1 VIWLAWRQLRVPA
14 VSVFAGLVA
23 IGVVLAVT
31 GPKLVGRTEFSSS
44 AFLYFGGVLTM
55 FALPAII
62 GIFWGVPTVARE
74 LETGTHSLVW
84 NQTVS
89 RRRWLTT
96 KLGIGMLAAMAAA
109 GLLSLA
115 ITWWAS
121 PIDAAASAASA
132 DRGDFLPRIEPSVFA
147 ARGIVPVGYA
157 AFAFVLGVAAGIV
170 LRRTLT
176 AMAVTLVAFV
186 AVQVAVPYL
195 VRPYL
200 LPATEETV
208 AITEESIRGISADG
222 SGTADALT
230 VASPAGVWMLANETV
245 DADGVA
251 ASPLPDEVQN
261 CLPQPGA
268 GPPSNPGG
276 VMACFAQLG
285 DLGYQQHL
293 SYQPANRFWP
303 LQWMETGMFL
313 VLSGLLGWFCLRRV
327 RRL

>member
-1 VIWLAWRQLRVPA
+1 MIWLAWRQLRVPA
-14 VSVFAGLVA
+14 VSVFAGMAA
-23 IGVVLAVT
+23 IAVVLAIT
-31 GPKLVGRTEFSSS
+31 GPGLVGRTEFGS
-44 AFLYFGGVLTM
+44 AEFLYYGGVLAM
-55 FALPAII
+55 FALPAIV

-74 LETGTHSLVW
+74 LEAGTHSLVW

-89 RRRWLTT
+89 RRRWLAT

-115 ITWWAS
+115 VGWWAS
-121 PIDAAASAASA
+121 PIDAAASAAAA
-132 DRGDFLPRIEPSVFA
+132 DGGDFLSRIEPTVFA
-147 ARGIVPVGYA
+147 VRGIAPVGYA

-186 AVQVAVPYL
+186 AVQVAVPFL
-195 VRPYL
+195 VRPYF

-208 AITEESIRGISADG
+208 AITEESIRSINADG
-222 SGTADALT
+222 AGTAEALT
-230 VASPAGVWMLANETV
+230 VESPTGVWMLANETV

-251 ASPLPDEVQN
+251 VRPLPDAVQD
-261 CLPQPGA
+261 CAPEPGS
-268 GPPSNPGG
+268 GPPPKPGG
-276 VMACFAQLG
+276 MIACFAQLN

-293 SYQPANRFWP
+293 SYQPGSRFWP
-303 LQWMETGMFL
+303 LQWLETAMFL
-313 VLSGLLGWFCLRRV
+313 ALSALLGWFCLRRV

>member
-1 VIWLAWRQLRVPA
+1 MIWLAWRQLRVPA

-31 GPKLVGRTEFSSS
+31 GPPLVGRTEFSSA
-44 AFLYFGGVLTM
+44 AFLYFGGVLVM
-55 FALPAII
+55 FALPAIV

-74 LETGTHSLVW
+74 LESGTHSLVW

-89 RRRWLTT
+89 RRRWLAT

-115 ITWWAS
+115 ISWWAS

-132 DRGDFLPRIEPSVFA
+132 DGGDFLPRIEPSMFA

-157 AFAFVLGVAAGIV
+157 AFGFVLGVAAGIV

-200 LPATEETV
+200 LPAAEESV
-208 AITEESIRGISADG
+208 AITAESIRGISADG
-222 SGTADALT
+222 AGVADALT
-230 VASPAGVWMLANETV
+230 VARPAGVWMLANETV

-251 ASPLPDEVQN
+251 VHPLPDAVQD
-261 CLPQPGA
+261 CLPQPGS
-268 GPPSNPGG
+268 GPPPNPGG

-293 SYQPANRFWP
+293 SYHPGSRFWP
-303 LQWMETGMFL
+303 LQWLETAMFL
-313 VLSGLLGWFCLRRV
+313 AMSALLGWFCLRRV
-327 RRL
+327 RHL